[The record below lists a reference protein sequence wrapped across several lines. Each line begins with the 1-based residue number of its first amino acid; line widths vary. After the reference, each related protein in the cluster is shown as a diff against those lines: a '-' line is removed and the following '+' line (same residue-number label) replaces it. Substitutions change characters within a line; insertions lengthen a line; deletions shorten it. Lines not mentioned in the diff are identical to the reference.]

1 MGLQDVSPQCRV
13 ERGLELSLLIM
24 LLLQVEGLER
34 VHGPVKQRVVQ
45 QYLHHRA
52 KEQQELS
59 HKHVMNIHAKLSY
72 RH

>member
-52 KEQQELS
+52 KE
-59 HKHVMNIHAKLSY
+59 
-72 RH
+72 